1 MSVLQQLG
9 TDTFTGPTGQ
19 DIELVNP
26 ALLVLFR
33 SGKDADY
40 LSVCFPYDN
49 AAASQQVVAHPA
61 FDFML
66 RMRRGSEGRKA
77 RRDSIRT
84 VATASASLGW
94 ADRSMLVLRPNVGH
108 ERQLEAA
115 GRKLSARWSG

>member
-19 DIELVNP
+19 DVQLINP

-49 AAASQQVVAHPA
+49 ATASQQVVAHPA
-61 FDFML
+61 FDFIL
-66 RMRRGSEGRKA
+66 RMRRGSEGQEGQTGLDQNG
-77 RRDSIRT
+77 RDSIG
-84 VATASASLGW
+84 VIG
-94 ADRSMLVLRPNVGH
+94 VGRPEHVGF
-108 ERQLEAA
+108 EA
-115 GRKLSARWSG
+115 